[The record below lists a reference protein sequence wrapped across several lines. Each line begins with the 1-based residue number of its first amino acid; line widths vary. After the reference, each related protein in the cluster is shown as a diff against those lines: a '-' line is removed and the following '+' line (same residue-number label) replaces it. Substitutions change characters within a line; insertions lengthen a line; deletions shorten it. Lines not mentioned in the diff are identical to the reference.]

1 MSYEEVIFYFI
12 AALIVLGAMG
22 VVLARNVVHS
32 ALFLIL
38 ALLAVAAVFIL
49 LSAEFLAIVQVLIY
63 GGAVTILILFVMM
76 LTRVR
81 DTPSA
86 AGGLDGPQRPFA
98 ALAAGAFLAI
108 SVLAAVATDWK
119 ALGATEEI
127 SVIPLTS
134 DFVDSR
140 SDLTEPLD
148 ASDTGMDIDDG
159 TRFEAGETIR
169 IDAEEM
175 QVVAVVGNTLTVAR
189 GVEDTTPATHV
200 VGTDVSIQRQGLGD
214 ALFRNW
220 AAPFEVASLV
230 LLVALIGAIILARVE
245 EGE

>member
-1 MSYEEVIFYFI
+1 MSYEEVIFYFV
-12 AALIVLGAMG
+12 AALTVLGALG
-22 VVLARNVVHS
+22 VVLARNAVHS

-38 ALLAVAAVFIL
+38 ALLAVAGVFIL

-63 GGAVTILILFVMM
+63 GGAVTILILFAMM

-81 DTPSA
+81 DMPGA
-86 AGGLDGPQRPFA
+86 LDGPQRPFA

-108 SVLAAVATDWK
+108 SVLAALATDWE

-127 SVIPLTS
+127 NPVP
-134 DFVDSR
+134 
-140 SDLTEPLD
+140 
-148 ASDTGMDIDDG
+148 
-159 TRFEAGETIR
+159 FEELGE
-169 IDAEEM
+169 
-175 QVVAVVGNTLTVAR
+175 
-189 GVEDTTPATHV
+189 
-200 VGTDVSIQRQGLGD
+200 

-230 LLVALIGAIILARVE
+230 LLVALIGAIVLARHE